1 MGMHERVL
9 GAAFSREFPNTK
21 GKRSVR
27 IVERKPLI
35 AGNWKMNLDL
45 DEAVALVKAVADSIM
60 GVEEVDVLVA
70 PPFTALH
77 TVKLAIGNSRIFL
90 GAQNMHWEMSGA
102 FTGEISGRMLQKTG
116 CTHVILGHSERRML
130 FKETSEQIDL
140 KVKAAVTLGL
150 LPILCIGETLEQR
163 KAGQTFEVIKDQLDF
178 SLKNFR
184 ADQNMPPSTVLAYE
198 PVWAIGTG
206 QTATPEQA
214 QEVHGFIRG
223 WIENSFDSKT
233 ASQVRILY
241 GGSVKPD
248 NIRDLMSEADIDG
261 ALVGGASL
269 KADSFIK
276 LIRFQEG

>member
-1 MGMHERVL
+1 M
-9 GAAFSREFPNTK
+9 
-21 GKRSVR
+21 
-27 IVERKPLI
+27 ERKPFI

-45 DEAVALVKAVADSIM
+45 DGAIALVKTVADSIM
-60 GVEEVDVLVA
+60 DLEGVDVLVA

-77 TVKLAIGNSRIFL
+77 TVKQAIGNSRIFL
-90 GAQNMHWEMSGA
+90 SAQNMHWQMSGA
-102 FTGEISGRMLQKTG
+102 FTGEISARMLQEIG
-116 CTHVILGHSERRML
+116 CTHVILGHSERRAL

-140 KVKAAVTLGL
+140 KVKAAVALGL
-150 LPILCIGETLEQR
+150 IPILCIGETLDQR
-163 KAGQTFEVIKDQLDF
+163 EAGQTFEVIEDQLDL

-184 ADQNMPPSTVLAYE
+184 ANKSMPSSIVLAYE

-214 QEVHGFIRG
+214 QEVHRFIRN
-223 WIENSFDSKT
+223 WIKSNFDAKT

-269 KADSFIK
+269 KADSFVR
-276 LIRFQEG
+276 LIRFQKG